1 MCLIAFKKYSV
12 QSIRYNFQNSELIN
26 ADDDDA
32 LQIWKWT
39 NTAFWVVIK
48 PRGRIDFGKTKK
60 ALCYVFNNSTS
71 EIISWHSFSDLFLL
85 TDSVDLN
92 AEEKAALIASTK
104 SPISF
109 LSKLGQSISR
119 KRTPKVTI
127 PQTRWHLCFLGCC
140 PSRWYWKWMSV
151 CHFSTENQMFI
162 SSWQYMT
169 FRIAELHW

>member
-1 MCLIAFKKYSV
+1 M
-12 QSIRYNFQNSELIN
+12 
-26 ADDDDA
+26 
-32 LQIWKWT
+32 
-39 NTAFWVVIK
+39 
-48 PRGRIDFGKTKK
+48 KK

-119 KRTPKVTI
+119 KRTPKVTM
-127 PQTRWHLCFLGCC
+127 TEMN
-140 PSRWYWKWMSV
+140 MSV
-151 CHFSTENQMFI
+151 CLPCIFQKPDVHQLLTIHDFYNC
-162 SSWQYMT
+162 
-169 FRIAELHW
+169 RITLVMCILSL